1 MNLLY
6 SDKLKKI
13 LCFLLLVFIVSG
25 TYAQNLVT
33 NTPAEQ
39 RLKMYKNHE
48 LLKEKSLFSKFNWQ
62 FLGPTSIS
70 GRMTD
75 IAVVTPRGKNY
86 TIYAASASGGVWKTI
101 NEGTTW
107 APIFENAMS
116 TSIGDIAIA
125 PSNQNIVWIGTGE
138 CNIFRSSNAGAGVY
152 KSTDAGK
159 TWNHFGL
166 IGTNTISRI
175 VIHPTNPDIVYVA
188 ASGTEWTNN
197 QDRGVYKTVNGGKT
211 WEKVFYK
218 DEKTGV
224 IDLVMDPK
232 DSETIYISTWQR
244 VRNKWN
250 DPRTENDYTG
260 SSIHVTVNGG
270 KTWKEISNGLPEP
283 KFRGRIGIDIAASKT
298 NVLYAFIDNY
308 QIIKE
313 NKDTNNV
320 DSYGRPKKGTIKGA
334 TVYRTDDRGKTWKQV
349 SENSQFMEN
358 LAATYGWVFGQLR
371 VDPNDE
377 NVVYIEGLGLNMS
390 TDGGKTFK
398 DIDNFHADY
407 HGLWID
413 PQNSNYLVIA
423 CDGGIAFSYDHGKTW
438 KNFAADIPAQ
448 QFFNIA
454 ADLGDPI
461 TVYGSVQD
469 HGSYKAKI
477 DLSRGRDK
485 IPVQKFERA
494 PGWEGSI
501 HQIDPTTPDIVYAA
515 SFYGSLSRTNMKTNN
530 SVNIMPKAGKGEP
543 SLRGQWLAPHFIS
556 PHNTKT
562 IYMGF
567 QYMFKSTDRGDHWTR
582 ISPDLTYND
591 PARGGDIPYQTI
603 FSTVESPIYPGMIY
617 VGTDD
622 GRVHITKDDG
632 KNWKEIVNG
641 LPYGKW
647 VSELV
652 ASKYDGNTVYMSQN
666 GKRDDDFV
674 PYLWKSTNCGETWQ
688 SIVNNLPTG
697 PINVIKEDPINKN
710 ILYVGNDFG
719 VYVSFNS
726 GSSWHSLQANLP
738 TTYVHDLVIHPR
750 ENLLIIATHGRG
762 VWVMDIALLQ
772 NITEED
778 LAKDIF
784 VSGDTEASLPLMA
797 RGRFARPVQS
807 KFSFYI
813 KTAGETKIEV
823 LDSAGKKVKD
833 IKYDVTAGFNFASWD
848 LTTNDKEK
856 KMAEP
861 GKYEIRITQGNKS
874 ASTNLLV
881 KKASATQPERGFYVD
896 DEE

>member
-1 MNLLY
+1 MNPFFTIRLKAIIYILL
-6 SDKLKKI
+6 I
-13 LCFLLLVFIVSG
+13 TFITTG
-25 TYAQNLVT
+25 IYAQNTVT
-33 NTPAEQ
+33 NTPPEQ
-39 RLKMYKNHE
+39 RLKMYENFVQ
-48 LLKEKSLFSKFNWQ
+48 LKEKSPFGNFKWQ
-62 FLGPTSIS
+62 FIGPTNIS

-75 IAVVTPRGKNY
+75 VAVVTPRGKNY
-86 TIYAASASGGVWKTI
+86 TIYTASASGGVWKTT

-107 APIFENAMS
+107 EPIFENAMS

-125 PSNQNIVWIGTGE
+125 PSNPNILWIGTGE

-175 VIHPTNPDIVYVA
+175 VIHPKNSDIVYVA

-197 QDRGVYKTVNGGKT
+197 PDRGVYKTVNGGKT

-218 DEKTGV
+218 DEMTGV

-244 VRNKWN
+244 IRKKWN

-260 SSIHVTVNGG
+260 TSIYKTDNSG
-270 KTWKEISNGLPEP
+270 KSWSEISNGLPEP

-313 NKDTNNV
+313 NKDSNNV
-320 DSYGRPKKGTIKGA
+320 DAYGRPKMGTIKGA
-334 TVYRTDDRGKTWKQV
+334 TVYRTDDKGKTWKQV
-349 SENSQFMEN
+349 SENSRSMEG

-413 PQNSNYLVIA
+413 PQNSNYLVIG

-438 KNFAADIPAQ
+438 KNFADNIPVV

-461 TVYGSVQD
+461 KVYGSVQD
-469 HGSYKAKI
+469 HGSFKGTI

-485 IPVQKFERA
+485 IPTQKFERA

-501 HQIDPTTPDIVYAA
+501 HQIDPTNPDLVYAA
-515 SFYGSLSRTNMKTNN
+515 SFYGELSRTYLKTNN
-530 SVNIMPKAGKGEP
+530 SVNIKPKAEKGEP
-543 SLRGQWLAPHFIS
+543 QLRGQWLAPHFIS

-567 QYMFKSTDRGDHWTR
+567 QYLFKSTDRGDHWTK

-591 PARGGDIPYQTI
+591 PAKGGDIPYQTI
-603 FSTVESPIYPGMIY
+603 FSAVESPVNPGMIY

-622 GRVHITKDDG
+622 GRVHITKDNG

-641 LPYGKW
+641 LTYGKW

-652 ASKYDGNTVYMSQN
+652 ASKYEGNTVYMAQN
-666 GKRDDDFV
+666 GKRDDDFT
-674 PYLWKSTNCGETWQ
+674 PYLWKSTDCGNTWQ

-697 PINVIKEDPINKN
+697 PINVIKEDPSNRN

-719 VYVSFNS
+719 VFVSFN
-726 GSSWHSLQANLP
+726 GGKYWHSLQANLP

-750 ENLLIIATHGRG
+750 EDLLIIGTHGRG
-762 VWVMDIALLQ
+762 VWVMDISYLKTIEERMFEQDALFIKAANGVLPVDPKSRWAQATPVKFCFFLQ
-772 NITEED
+772 
-778 LAKDIF
+778 KD
-784 VSGDTEASLPLMA
+784 A
-797 RGRFARPVQS
+797 
-807 KFSFYI
+807 
-813 KTAGETKIEV
+813 
-823 LDSAGKKVKD
+823 
-833 IKYDVTAGFNFASWD
+833 DVTFSVVDMQNNIVKEFKHKGTRGFNFAVWD
-848 LTTNDKEK
+848 LTTNDKQKTYVKE
-856 KMAEP
+856 
-861 GKYEIRITQGNKS
+861 GNY
-874 ASTNLLV
+874 TLLLNENNIYYKISV
-881 KKASATQPERGFYVD
+881 EKASQNSRERGFYSE
-896 DEE
+896 DEIN